1 MRCLCQTRQV
11 LLISGVFA
19 IFSTSTNLIA
29 QGLLLS
35 HGLPGFG
42 NFDLAWPVMAC
53 TAATL
58 VYVVVVAPILL
69 RRFRPRPLSRHGKP
83 GARESELASAFL
95 RAAS

>member
-42 NFDLAWPVMAC
+42 AMGGRDDPHRGRALQHSGFWLCPRDPELGSISSFQGLGF
-53 TAATL
+53 L
-58 VYVVVVAPILL
+58 V
-69 RRFRPRPLSRHGKP
+69 
-83 GARESELASAFL
+83 
-95 RAAS
+95 